1 MIVQDEL
8 LEMKNLGKTSVQ
20 WLHAIGVHRREQLV
34 ERGAVGIYQAV
45 RARGFKANR
54 VLLYALQ
61 GALMDVHWNDLDP
74 SLKSNLLA
82 QAEDNHSIS

>member
-1 MIVQDEL
+1 MQDEL
-8 LEMKNLGKTSVQ
+8 LELKNLGKTSVR
-20 WLHAIGVHRREQLV
+20 WLHAIGVNRREQLA

-45 RARGFKANR
+45 RARGFNANR

-74 SLKSNLLA
+74 ELKSKLLA
-82 QAEDNHSIS
+82 QAEGDHSIS

>member
-1 MIVQDEL
+1 MQDEL
-8 LEMKNLGKTSVQ
+8 LELKNLGKTSVR

-45 RARGFKANR
+45 QARGFKANR

-61 GALMDVHWNDLDP
+61 GALMDVHWNDLEP
-74 SLKSNLLA
+74 GLKSELLA
-82 QAEDNHSIS
+82 QAEGGHSIS